1 MNAELIDR
9 YLDKVDEAMGE
20 EPIEPTTD
28 TDDDELDDDEI
39 WF

>member
-9 YLDKVDEAMGE
+9 YLDMLDEMEAMGE
-20 EPIEPTTD
+20 EPT